1 MINAIVF
8 SKDRACQLE
17 LLLNSIKLNADNIFN
32 IKVIYI
38 FSGEEFKQGYE
49 KLSVLYPEVKWIRQ
63 IGNFKNDVLIAL
75 NSDVTKYSCFF
86 TDDDII
92 YKSISETDLVEKM
105 ESDQEAI
112 CFSLRLGKNVDI
124 CYTANQT
131 NQVNVTF
138 SDEKF
143 MQWNWKHNR
152 FDFGYPLSVDGHI
165 FRTSEIAKMTK
176 AINFSNPNTYEA
188 NLQTFNSFPKEN
200 MWAYTHSV
208 LVNSP
213 ANVVQIVFNNRNGEQ
228 FGFTTKELN
237 DLFLSGKKISIADMD
252 FKNIRGCH
260 QELQYK
266 FT

>member
-17 LLLNSIKLNADNIFN
+17 LLLNSIKLSADNIFN
-32 IKVIYI
+32 VKVIYT
-38 FSGEEFKQGYE
+38 FSAEEFKQGYE
-49 KLSVLYPEVKWIRQ
+49 KLNALYPEVKWVKQ
-63 IGNFKNDVLIAL
+63 TDDFKNDVLTEL
-75 NSDVTKYSCFF
+75 NGEATKYSCFF

-92 YKSISETDLVEKM
+92 YKPISEADLIEKM
-105 ESDQEAI
+105 ESDREAI
-112 CFSLRLGKNVDI
+112 CFSLRLGKNIDI
-124 CYTANQT
+124 CYTANQP
-131 NQVNVTF
+131 NQVNPIF

-143 MQWNWKHNR
+143 MQWNWKHSS

-176 AINFSNPNTYEA
+176 AISFSNPNTYEA

-200 MWAYTHSV
+200 MWAYNHSA

-213 ANVVQIVFNNRNGEQ
+213 ANVVQNVFNNRSGEQ
-228 FGFTTKELN
+228 FGFTAKELN
-237 DLFLSGKKISIADMD
+237 DLFLSGKKIDFGAMD
-252 FKNIRGCH
+252 FSSIRGCH

-266 FT
+266 FA